1 VPPNFA
7 GSERAKKIV
16 RLAEASLANR
26 QLKKPG
32 MAFSTDC
39 YGGIVL
45 ESFAYQKSGSY
56 FAQVAE
62 NVEGPAAEELAVL
75 GAAQVQPV
83 YRGLHFSADQE
94 ALYRI
99 VYQTRLCTRVLAPLL
114 RFDCHST
121 RYLYKTASSIPWTE
135 LLDLEQTF
143 VVVATVSDSAIN
155 HSQYA
160 ALCLKDAIVD
170 QFRERCG
177 ERPNVDKREPDLV
190 FNLHIHQNKAVI
202 SLDLGGGSL
211 HRRGYRQECV
221 EAPMQETLAA
231 AIIALSGW
239 DGSRPLLDPL
249 CGSGTLLC
257 EALMRQCR
265 VPAAFLRA
273 RFGLFRLPD
282 FSGELW
288 EKVRAGEDGRIRPLE
303 PGLILGSDADKKAVR
318 AARANLRLLPH
329 AENVE
334 LRTSRF
340 QDLEPVHDAVIVAN
354 PPYGVRLGAQA
365 EAAALIGE
373 LGSFLKH
380 RCTGS
385 TACIYFGDRELL
397 KKIGLRPAWK
407 KPLNNGG
414 LPGVLARYEMY

>member
-1 VPPNFA
+1 
-7 GSERAKKIV
+7 
-16 RLAEASLANR
+16 
-26 QLKKPG
+26 
-32 MAFSTDC
+32 
-39 YGGIVL
+39 L

-62 NVEGPAAEELAVL
+62 NVEGLAAEELAAL
-75 GAAQVQPV
+75 GAERVQAV
-83 YRGLHFSADQE
+83 YRGLYFNAGQE
-94 ALYRI
+94 GLYRI
-99 VYQTRLCTRVLAPLL
+99 LYQSRLCTRLLAPLL
-114 RFDCHST
+114 SFDCHSS
-121 RYLYKTASSIPWTE
+121 RYLYKTARNIPWPE
-135 LLDLEQTF
+135 LLDLRQTF
-143 VVVATVSDSAIN
+143 VVAATVSDSAIR

-170 QFRERCG
+170 TFRDHCG
-177 ERPNVDKREPDLV
+177 ERPSVDRREPDLV

-211 HRRGYRQECV
+211 HRRGYRQESV

-265 VPAAFLRA
+265 VPAAYQRS
-273 RFGLFRLPD
+273 RFGIFQLPD
-282 FSGELW
+282 FSPQLW
-288 EKVRAGEDGRIRPLE
+288 EKVRDEAEAAILPLA

-318 AARANLRLLPH
+318 AARANLRGLPH
-329 AENVE
+329 GDRVA
-334 LRTSRF
+334 LRTCRF
-340 QDLEPVHDAVIVAN
+340 QDLEPVHNAVIVAN
-354 PPYGVRLGAQA
+354 PPYGVRLGGREQ
-365 EAAALIGE
+365 AAALVGE

-385 TACIYFGDRELL
+385 TACIYFGERELL
-397 KKIGLRPAWK
+397 KKIGLKAAWK

>member
-1 VPPNFA
+1 
-7 GSERAKKIV
+7 
-16 RLAEASLANR
+16 LEA
-26 QLKKPG
+26 
-32 MAFSTDC
+32 
-39 YGGIVL
+39 
-45 ESFAYQKSGSY
+45 FAYQKSGSY

-62 NVEGPAAEELAVL
+62 NVEGLAAEELAAL
-75 GAAQVQPV
+75 GAEQVQPV
-83 YRGLHFSADQE
+83 YRGLYFSAGQE
-94 ALYRI
+94 TLYRI

-121 RYLYKTASSIPWTE
+121 RYLYKTASAIPWTE
-135 LLDLEQTF
+135 LFTRDQTF
-143 VVVATVSDSAIN
+143 VVAATVSDSAVN

-177 ERPNVDKREPDLV
+177 ERPSVDKREPDLV

-231 AIIALSGW
+231 AIIAFSGW

-257 EALMRQCR
+257 EALMRQCL
-265 VPAAFLRA
+265 VPAAFLRT
-273 RFGLFRLPD
+273 RFGFFHLPD
-282 FSGELW
+282 FAPELW
-288 EKVRAGEDGRIRPLE
+288 DKVRAGADAGILPLA
-303 PGLILGSDADKKAVR
+303 PGLISGSDADKKAVR
-318 AARANLRLLPH
+318 AARANLRGLPH
-329 AENVE
+329 GNGVA
-334 LRTSRF
+334 LRCSRF
-340 QDLEPVHDAVIVAN
+340 QDLEPVHGAVIVAN
-354 PPYGVRLGAQA
+354 PPYGVRLGGRDQA
-365 EAAALIGE
+365 VELVGE

-385 TACIYFGDRELL
+385 TACIYFGDRELV
-397 KKIGLRPAWK
+397 KKIGLKAAWK